1 MAAPK
6 SPLTAEDKV
15 KLDEAARQLQEAQEQ
30 INRAKL
36 AGIDVTDQ
44 EAQVKAL
51 TESVT
56 RIRQAYFPT
65 GR

>member
-1 MAAPK
+1 MASPK

-15 KLDEAARQLQEAQEQ
+15 KLDEAHRQLQEAQAQ
-30 INRAKL
+30 IARAKA

-44 EAQVKAL
+44 EAEVKAL
-51 TESVT
+51 LESVT